1 MSGWERGIDKAELER
16 YLADGLSLPEISK
29 LVGRPVGTVGY
40 WVKRHGL
47 VANGSVKF
55 RPGKAPPREELRV
68 HLDAGWSVRDIAD
81 SHGVSLQTAYR
92 WLREYDLSL
101 PRQTVRSAIDAAVEA
116 GLSEV
121 QLLCKTHGRT
131 AFSIVPGRSA
141 RCKRCR
147 SEAVASRRRRVK
159 EQLVVE
165 AGGAC
170 AICGYSRSVAALHFH
185 HIDPETKAFGIAGA
199 GATRSIA
206 RSRAEALKCIL
217 LCSNCH
223 AEVERGI
230 TPLPLPLGR

>member
-1 MSGWERGIDKAELER
+1 MAKGLDKPLLER
-16 YLADGLSLPEISK
+16 CLADGMSLPEIGR
-29 LVGRPVGTVGY
+29 LVKRDPSTVGY

-47 VANGSVKF
+47 VANGSTKF

-68 HLDAGWSVRDIAD
+68 HLENGWSVRDIAD
-81 SHGVSLQTAYR
+81 SHGVCLQTAYR
-92 WLREYDLSL
+92 WLREYGLSP
-101 PRQTVRSAIDAAVEA
+101 PREAVRSAIEAAVEA

-121 QLLCKTHGRT
+121 ELVCKTHGRT
-131 AFSIVPGRSA
+131 AFAIVSGGRT

-147 SEAVASRRRRVK
+147 SGAVASRRRRVK
-159 EQLVVE
+159 AQLVAD

-170 AICGYSRSVAALHFH
+170 AICGYSRSAAALHFH
-185 HIDPETKAFGIAGA
+185 HIDPATKAFGISGA
-199 GATRSIA
+199 GVTRSIA

-230 TPLPLPLGR
+230 TPLPLPL